1 MDEGTLFKVDS
12 YDKRVATSE
21 RSKKMNDLLS
31 LLLLGIAVSLDS
43 FTVGLTYGMRKVTI
57 PVKSFVIIFA
67 CTFIVL
73 LTAMGIGSII
83 ELFISYEA
91 AERVGG
97 IILITIGIWVLY
109 QFLTSQDTSEQRKST
124 IKIVDLEIKRLGLII
139 KILKKPTEADF
150 DRSGTIGSTEAL
162 FLGLALSLDSFGA
175 GIGAALIDLPPVLF
189 SIVVTVSSVIFVI
202 AGINIG
208 LIFRNMNWVK
218 KLTFLPGIALILIG
232 LFKI

>member
-1 MDEGTLFKVDS
+1 MS
-12 YDKRVATSE
+12 
-21 RSKKMNDLLS
+21 DLLS

-57 PVKSFVIIFA
+57 PIKSFIIIFS
-67 CTFIVL
+67 CTFFVL
-73 LTAMGIGSII
+73 LLAMGIGSII

-97 IILITIGIWVLY
+97 IILIVIGIWVLY
-109 QFLTSQDTSEQRKST
+109 QFLTSQSDSQQHQSD
-124 IKIVDLEIKRLGLII
+124 IKIVEFEIKRLGIII

-150 DRSGTIGSTEAL
+150 DRSGSIGSIEAL

-175 GIGAALIDLPPVLF
+175 GIGAALIDLPPILF
-189 SIVVTVSSVIFVI
+189 SIVVTVSSVFFVI

-208 LIFRNMNWVK
+208 SIFRNMNWVK

-232 LFKI
+232 LFKM

>member
-1 MDEGTLFKVDS
+1 MGDV
-12 YDKRVATSE
+12 
-21 RSKKMNDLLS
+21 LS
-31 LLLLGIAVSLDS
+31 LLLLGFAVSLDS

-57 PVKSFVIIFA
+57 PLKSFIIIFS
-67 CTFIVL
+67 CTFIIL
-73 LTAMGIGSII
+73 LLAMGIGSVI

-97 IILITIGIWVLY
+97 IILVVIGIWVLY
-109 QFLTSQDTSEQRKST
+109 QFITSNSTSKLRQSDM
-124 IKIVDLEIKRLGLII
+124 KIVEIEMKRLGLII
-139 KILKKPTEADF
+139 KILKKPSEADF
-150 DRSGTIGSTEAL
+150 DRSGSISSFEAL

-175 GIGAALIDLPPVLF
+175 GIGAALIDLPPILF

-218 KLTFLPGIALILIG
+218 NISFLPGIALILIG
-232 LFKI
+232 LFKM

>member
-1 MDEGTLFKVDS
+1 MS
-12 YDKRVATSE
+12 
-21 RSKKMNDLLS
+21 DLLS

-57 PVKSFVIIFA
+57 PIKSFIIIFS
-67 CTFIVL
+67 CTFLVL
-73 LTAMGIGSII
+73 LLAMGIGSII

-91 AERVGG
+91 AERIGG
-97 IILITIGIWVLY
+97 IILIVIGIWVLY
-109 QFLTSQDTSEQRKST
+109 QFIISQDSTQTKQRD
-124 IKIVDLEIKRLGLII
+124 IKIVEFEIKRLGLII

-150 DRSGTIGSTEAL
+150 DKSGSIGSIEAL

-175 GIGAALIDLPPVLF
+175 GIGAALIDLPPILF

-208 LIFRNMNWVK
+208 SIFRNMNWVK
-218 KLTFLPGIALILIG
+218 NLTFLPGIALILIG
-232 LFKI
+232 IFKM